1 MPFLVFCFFMNGN
14 RNLYQAEYKCHGPG
28 ADPENRAPW
37 SKQLTEEE
45 AKSFMSID
53 FIDGKEWLPVWQN

>member
-1 MPFLVFCFFMNGN
+1 MNGN